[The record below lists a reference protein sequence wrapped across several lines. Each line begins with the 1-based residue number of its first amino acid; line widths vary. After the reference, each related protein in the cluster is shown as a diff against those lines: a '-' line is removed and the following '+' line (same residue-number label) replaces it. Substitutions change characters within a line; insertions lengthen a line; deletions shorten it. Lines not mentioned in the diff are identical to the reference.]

1 MLSLKVVLTFT
12 PRKKLSHSQEHYP
25 KSRLLHH
32 VKKLEVKSM
41 SKNQSFVITKL
52 LRDDD
57 APLF

>member
-12 PRKKLSHSQEHYP
+12 PRKKLSHSQGHYP

-41 SKNQSFVITKL
+41 SKNQALSSAI
-52 LRDDD
+52 
-57 APLF
+57 A